1 MEPLSALTPVQVGSA
16 TLSNRVAFLATVNN
30 LGHNRAVTQ
39 AQVAFYEARARGG
52 AALVVTEGMSV
63 HPTSVPNGT
72 VPLAYDESMVD
83 GFTRIADAVHAHGQR
98 VLGQLW
104 HVGRQA
110 LWNPSLQPWSPSGER
125 DPYSGSTPHAMS
137 VAEISEVVRGYVHS
151 AENLRTAGFDGVEL
165 HGAHGYLITQFLS
178 PSSNRRTDAYGG
190 DTEGR
195 SRMLVEIIE
204 GIRRACGEDFVLGL
218 KLSAHEYVPGGLNLG
233 ETQRVVSLLAERQ
246 RPDYLGVSQAN
257 FSPSLEYHVPDLA
270 FPDVPFADL
279 AAGVREVSDGIPTMA
294 LAKIPDLATASRL
307 IDEGIADLVGM
318 SRAWLADPQLVA
330 RSARGERPRPCVYCN
345 VCWDFIHTGRA
356 VACIYAPETGR
367 EAVTPQLTELPVARR
382 ASVHVVGAGPAGL
395 EAARV
400 AATRGHDV
408 HVHEAGPRA
417 GGRLA
422 WEATVPGRE
431 RMGAA
436 ADWLVEAAQAAGARI
451 HLDDA
456 VDEARS
462 RAWEADSTVLTATG
476 AIPVV
481 DPLPGAEPLSLQAAW
496 EQRDQLAGPVVLI
509 DEMEEE
515 PVYAIATALAA
526 SGREV
531 HIVSRREAIARRVAF
546 VSRIGLLRR
555 LDEQDIGIHTQVVPQ
570 RVEDGELVGAHVF
583 SARERTV
590 CGAGTIVRAGPYAS
604 TVDAG
609 TGEGGAIVIGDASAP
624 RDYVAV
630 TQEAH
635 RVAFAL
641 ENHSG
646 VEVPA

>member
-1 MEPLSALTPVQVGSA
+1 M
-16 TLSNRVAFLATVNN
+16 NN
-30 LGHNRAVTQ
+30 LGHNLAVTP

-52 AALVVTEGMSV
+52 AALVVTEGLSV

-72 VPLAYDESMVD
+72 VPLAYDDSMVE
-83 GFTRIADAVHAHGQR
+83 GFARIADAVHAHGQL
-98 VLGQLW
+98 VAGQLW
-104 HVGRQA
+104 HVGRQS

-137 VAEISEVVRGYVHS
+137 VAEIAEVVRGYVHS
-151 AENLRTAGFDGVEL
+151 AENLLRAGFDGVEL

-190 DTEGR
+190 DTVGR
-195 SRMLVEIIE
+195 SRMLIEIIN
-204 GIRRACGEDFVLGL
+204 GIRDACGDDFIIGL
-218 KLSAHEYVPGGLNLG
+218 KLSAHEYVAGGLDLE
-233 ETQRVVSLLAERQ
+233 ETQAIVSLLAERQ

-279 AAGVREVSDGIPTMA
+279 AAGVRTVADGIPTMA
-294 LAKIPDLATASRL
+294 LAKVPDLETASRL
-307 IDEGIADLVGM
+307 IDEGVADLVGM

-330 RSARGERPRPCVYCN
+330 RTARGEQPRPCVYCN

-356 VACIYAPETGR
+356 VACIYEPETGR
-367 EAVTPQLTELPVARR
+367 EAVTAPLTELPPERR
-382 ASVHVVGAGPAGL
+382 RSVHIVGAGPAGL

-400 AATRGHDV
+400 AAIVGHDV
-408 HVHEAGPRA
+408 HLHEASPRA

-436 ADWLVEAAQAAGARI
+436 ADWLVQAARDAGATV
-451 HLDDA
+451 HLDDP
-456 VDEARS
+456 VDDGRS
-462 RAWEADSTVLTATG
+462 RQWAREGTVLTATG
-476 AIPVV
+476 ATPVV
-481 DPLPGAEPLSLQAAW
+481 DPLPGSEPLSLQAAW
-496 EQRDQLAGPVVLI
+496 EQRDQLVGPVVVV

-515 PVYAIATALAA
+515 PVYAVATALAA
-526 SGREV
+526 SGLEV
-531 HIVSRREAIARRVAF
+531 HIVTRREAVARRVAF

-555 LDEQDIGIHTQVVPQ
+555 LDEQGIRTHPQVVPQ

-583 SARERTV
+583 SARERVVCRVGTV
-590 CGAGTIVRAGPYAS
+590 VRAGPYAS
-604 TVDAG
+604 TVAAG
-609 TGEGGAIVIGDASAP
+609 TDRAGAIVIGDASAP

-635 RVAFAL
+635 RVASAL
-641 ENHSG
+641 DDYT